1 MIPQDKIDEIRQ
13 RADIVQIIAEYL
25 PLRKSGK
32 NHIGLCPFHSEKTPS
47 FTVNEEK
54 QIFYCFGCG
63 TGGNAFTFLMKQE
76 NLSFPEAIRTVA
88 KRVGIDLSL
97 LDKKPSVEEQKREL
111 MFLANH
117 AAEDFYQHNLL
128 ASPGSEKARGYIKN
142 RGLKPE
148 IVKNFKLGYAPHGR
162 DSLVKFL
169 VNKGISLELAEK
181 AGLVQR
187 KDKDFYDRFRNRIMF
202 PITDVRNR
210 VIGFGGRAL
219 GNEEPKYL
227 NSPASSL
234 FKKGET
240 VYGMYQAKS
249 SVSNKGFV
257 LVVEGYFDLLTMHQ
271 YGFLNTVATLG
282 TALTTDHLRRLK
294 GYAKEIYTL
303 FDSDEA
309 GKSAALRSVP
319 MFIEEDIHARVVLM
333 PAGMDPDDLL
343 QKQGALAM
351 SQYIEKAKPIMDFFL
366 DSIRM
371 KFDIET
377 PNGKVSFLET
387 AAPYVASVK
396 NAIERDVYV
405 EKIANIIH
413 IRPDAVLSAI
423 RAASE
428 IRSQKPAPA
437 GSKQGSEVRG
447 KATPT
452 ANEIISKGGSA
463 KTEETILKIV
473 LAGPHLYNESV
484 KGAIEMFK
492 TDFLKE
498 AGMLIMDVLQKGT
511 SSGKNSFDIASI
523 IERAPSDKAKAW
535 LLKTSVED
543 DGSIKEEPER
553 QLEDCC
559 KRVFMTSRLKKET
572 SILLKKLEEAEKKGD
587 IDGFKTLADSY
598 LSMKRG

>member
-1 MIPQDKIDEIRQ
+1 MMIPQDKIDEIRE
-13 RADIVQIIAEYL
+13 RADIVQIISEYI
-25 PLRKSGK
+25 PLKKSGK

-47 FTVNEEK
+47 FTVNDEK

-63 TGGNAFTFLMKQE
+63 AGGNAFTFLIKQE

-88 KRVGIDLSL
+88 RRVGVDLSL
-97 LDKKPSVEEQKREL
+97 LEKKPSGEEQKREL

-117 AAEDFYQHNLL
+117 AAGDFYQHNLL
-128 ASPGSEKARGYIKN
+128 ESPEAEKARVYIKT

-148 IVKNFKLGYAPHGR
+148 IVKSFKIGYAPHGR
-162 DSLVKFL
+162 DGLVKFL
-169 VNKGISLELAEK
+169 ANKGISLELAEK

-187 KDKDFYDRFRNRIMF
+187 KGKDFYDRFSNRIMF
-202 PITDVRNR
+202 PITDVKDR
-210 VIGFGGRAL
+210 VIGFGGRSI

-227 NSPASSL
+227 NSPASPL
-234 FKKGET
+234 FKKGEI
-240 VYGMYQAKS
+240 VYGMYQAKNS
-249 SVSNKGFV
+249 ASNKGFV
-257 LVVEGYFDLLTMHQ
+257 LIVEGYFDLLMLHQ
-271 YGFLNTVATLG
+271 YGFSNAVATLG
-282 TALTTDHLRRLK
+282 TALTAEHLRRLK

-343 QKQGALAM
+343 RKQGAPAM

-366 DSIRM
+366 DSIRIR
-371 KFDIET
+371 FDIET
-377 PNGKVSFLET
+377 TSGKVSLLET
-387 AAPYVASVK
+387 AAPYVSSVK
-396 NAIERDVYV
+396 NAAERDIYV
-405 EKIANIIH
+405 KKIVDIIH
-413 IRPDAVLSAI
+413 IGQDAVLSAI

-428 IRSQKPAPA
+428 TRNKRPAP
-437 GSKQGSEVRG
+437 VG
-447 KATPT
+447 KTIPT
-452 ANEIISKGGSA
+452 ANEIISRGGSA

-473 LAGPHLYNESV
+473 LAEPRLYNESV

-498 AGMLIMDVLQKGT
+498 AGMLIMDELQKGT
-511 SSGKNSFDIASI
+511 PSGKNSFDMASI
-523 IERAPSDKAKAW
+523 IEKTSSDKAKAW

-559 KRVFMTSRLKKET
+559 KRIFMTSRLKKET
-572 SILLKKLEEAEKKGD
+572 SILLKKLNEAEKKGD
-587 IDGFKTLADSY
+587 RDGFKTLADSY